1 MIRHIDEAMVREL
14 LPMTRALD
22 AVERAL
28 RARAESRA
36 HDVPRTAMRL
46 PEGSLRVLAASAA
59 ELGTLSSKVTFSGG
73 SSSGR
78 GYVSL
83 IDLHTGE
90 LRTVIESVHLSRMRT
105 GAASGVATRVLAR
118 EDASRLA
125 VLGAGSQALAQI
137 EAVCA
142 VRPIRTVRVWSR
154 DAGRL
159 RAFCARASTAVSLPV
174 RPVASAGEAVEG
186 ADIVTLITSA
196 REPVLEG
203 RWLEPGQHVNA
214 AGSNALD
221 RREIDSDGLAR
232 FDRIVVDA
240 RDVARQ
246 ECGDLFPLAEC
257 GTVDWA
263 RLTELGEILIG
274 QAPGRSSD
282 AEITLFESHGMGVQD
297 LYAAYLL
304 EQAARAIDASPSL
317 SVAGNEQRDAAERA
331 QSPVGPWRAPA
342 R

>member
-1 MIRHIDEAMVREL
+1 MIRHIDEAMVRTL
-14 LPMTRALD
+14 LPMARALD

-28 RARAESRA
+28 RARAASRA
-36 HDVPRTAMRL
+36 HDVPRAALRL
-46 PEGSLRVLAASAA
+46 PEGSLRVLTASAA
-59 ELGTLSSKVTFSGG
+59 ELGVLSSKVTFSGG

-83 IDLHTGE
+83 IDLRTGE

-105 GAASGVATRVLAR
+105 GAASGVATRLLAR

-154 DAGRL
+154 DAVRL
-159 RAFCARASTAVSLPV
+159 RAFCARASTAVCVPVLP
-174 RPVASAGEAVEG
+174 ADSAREAVQD
-186 ADIVTLITSA
+186 ADVVTLITSA
-196 REPVLEG
+196 RDPVLEG
-203 RWLEPGQHVNA
+203 HWLEPGQHVNA

-221 RREIDSDGLAR
+221 RRELDSDGLAR

-246 ECGDLFPLAEC
+246 ECGDLLPLVER
-257 GTVDWA
+257 GMVDWA
-263 RLTELGEILIG
+263 QLPELGEILVG
-274 QAPGRSSD
+274 QAPGRASD

-297 LYAAYLL
+297 LYAAYLV
-304 EQAARAIDASPSL
+304 EQAALAGDASPFPTAGANAQG
-317 SVAGNEQRDAAERA
+317 VAPGRTQA
-331 QSPVGPWRAPA
+331 PVGG
-342 R
+342 

>member
-1 MIRHIDEAMVREL
+1 VIRHIDEAMVREL
-14 LPMTRALD
+14 LPMARALD

-59 ELGTLSSKVTFSGG
+59 ELGVLSSKVTFSGG

-83 IDLHTGE
+83 IDLVTGE

-159 RAFCARASTAVSLPV
+159 RAFCARASAAVCVPVLPV
-174 RPVASAGEAVEG
+174 DSAQDAVRG

-203 RWLEPGQHVNA
+203 RWLEPGQHVTA

-221 RREIDSDGLAR
+221 RRELDSDGVAR
-232 FDRIVVDA
+232 CDRIVVDA

-246 ECGDLFPLAEC
+246 ECGDLLPLVER

-263 RLTELGEILIG
+263 RLTELGEILVG
-274 QAPGRSSD
+274 QAPGRTSD

-297 LYAAYLL
+297 LYAAYLV
-304 EQAARAIDASPSL
+304 EQAARAGDASVS
-317 SVAGNEQRDAAERA
+317 STAAGDEQ
-331 QSPVGPWRAPA
+331 GRAPSSAQAPGGPFRSPA